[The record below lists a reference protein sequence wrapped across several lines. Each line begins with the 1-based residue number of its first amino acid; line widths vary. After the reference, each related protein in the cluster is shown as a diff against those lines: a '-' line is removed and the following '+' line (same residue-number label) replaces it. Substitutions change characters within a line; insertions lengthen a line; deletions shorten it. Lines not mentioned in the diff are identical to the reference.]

1 MKHFRALFSGGLFFV
16 SAIVGSAP
24 AFASPTYE
32 LAMTAPGASGITNVF
47 RVNVASG
54 AVSNVSNTP
63 IVNIADP
70 QPIPPGNYR
79 LFVATSADGK
89 TFWLYRLETESG
101 RTWFIANNTWREV
114 TAK

>member
-1 MKHFRALFSGGLFFV
+1 MKHFRALSCTGLFFV
-16 SAIVGSAP
+16 SAIVGSVTAL
-24 AFASPTYE
+24 ASPAYE
-32 LAMTAPGASGITNVF
+32 LAMTTPGSAGISVF
-47 RVNVASG
+47 RVDVASG

-63 IVNIADP
+63 IVNMADP

-89 TFWLYRLETESG
+89 TYWLYRIETESG
-101 RTWFIANNTWREV
+101 RTWYIANNTWREV